1 MSTRSRSRS
10 ATVETQIIPPETAP
24 LAIVE
29 DLKAAVLRG
38 ELTSKLARELM
49 VRLAPPARAPRA
61 RLELPPVVDAP
72 SYAAAAQL
80 VLQAA
85 GAGQLAPGDALTL
98 LRLAKITL
106 EAHRLVE
113 RTRR

>member
-1 MSTRSRSRS
+1 
-10 ATVETQIIPPETAP
+10 V
-24 LAIVE
+24 
-29 DLKAAVLRG
+29 
-38 ELTSKLARELM
+38 
-49 VRLAPPARAPRA
+49 
-61 RLELPPVVDAP
+61 
-72 SYAAAAQL
+72 

>member
-38 ELTSKLARELM
+38 ELTSKLARELL
-49 VRLAPPARAPRA
+49 VRLAPPARVPRMP
-61 RLELPPVVDAP
+61 LELPEVVDAQ
-72 SYAAAAQL
+72 SYAAASQL
-80 VLQAA
+80 VLQATA
-85 GAGQLAPGDALTL
+85 EGRLTANDGLAL
-98 LRLAKITL
+98 LRLAKGTL
-106 EAHRLVE
+106 EAHRTAE

>member
-49 VRLAPPARAPRA
+49 VRLAPPARAPRPQ
-61 RLELPPVVDAP
+61 LELPEISSAESFAEATKVVLR
-72 SYAAAAQL
+72 AAA
-80 VLQAA
+80 
-85 GAGQLAPGDALTL
+85 AGQLAPGDALTL